1 MRSRTQPTVFLA
13 WDHGPIKASHPA
25 PTAGDSWPEYCCIA
39 QTPSRLGIWDLWHFL
54 LAFTIKGLFGLTINT
69 SFHFLFSLVPIIRDN
84 HCQVFFVLDSLLC
97 VLSASLLEFI
107 VQFRFW
113 NTLTKAIEGRKGFVR
128 LTIPGYS
135 ASFQG
140 TQDRNPRAL
149 YHPIQSRVARNAC
162 THGVCSCAS
171 SRTPV

>member
-113 NTLTKAIEGRKGFVR
+113 NTLTKAIEGEERVCPAYNSR
-128 LTIPGYS
+128 LQCIIS
-135 ASFQG
+135 
-140 TQDRNPRAL
+140 RNSRQEPKSL
-149 YHPIQSRVARNAC
+149 VPSHPVK
-162 THGVCSCAS
+162 S
-171 SRTPV
+171 SEKCVHSWCLLLCI